1 MIYVYVT
8 ATGKVGAVGADDEAL
23 ARVGIGGEVRFIKL
37 IETAADLRAFSGPQ
51 LVELFNSTNPPK
63 PVKKFENLDKATM
76 RCFDALG
83 QPSSET
89 AAPAPG
95 ATEPAEQEDEVKKT
109 AKPKKATKPKKAK
122 VAKEKRTGPNDNVAK
137 TLDLIARQTGATL
150 DEIVER
156 LGVTKGSARNIVG
169 DARRVLVAGDKTS
182 TIKVVEVTSS
192 RRAYKVV
199 AA

>member
-1 MIYVYVT
+1 MKYAYVYKDGRAGIVE
-8 ATGKVGAVGADDEAL
+8 AEDLVAAKAALPDQAAQVEKLTGLVSA
-23 ARVGIGGEVRFIKL
+23 I
-37 IETAADLRAFSGPQ
+37 DLGKFSGSQ
-51 LVELFNSTNPPK
+51 LVALFNATKSAAIP
-63 PVKKFENLDKATM
+63 PVKKFENLSKATA
-76 RCFDALG
+76 RTWEAVTG
-83 QPSSET
+83 ARSSPEA

-95 ATEPAEQEDEVKKT
+95 ATEPEVKKT
-109 AKPKKATKPKKAK
+109 AKPKKPKKAK